1 MEVGG
6 TYLFLLAA
14 GLVAGVINVIAGGG
28 SFITLPILI
37 FLGVPPGVANATNRV
52 GIVAQDLA
60 AVWSFDRKGV
70 LDRRA
75 AVWAA
80 VPATVGAGLGAWLA
94 LRTSDALFLEILPLL
109 MVALSLGSL
118 WMPRRPSGGEARSG
132 SSIGPLPTLGFF
144 LAGVYGGFVQAGVG
158 FLFLALTS
166 ILGLDLVRGN
176 AVKVLS
182 ILPLTALALAIFAWD
197 GRVEWLTGGVLALG
211 FLAGGLFGARLT
223 VLKGHR
229 WVRAVVTATILVFAL
244 ELLLAP

>member
-1 MEVGG
+1 MEVSG
-6 TYLFLLAA
+6 TYLLLFVA

-37 FLGVPPGVANATNRV
+37 FLGVPPGVANGTNRV

-60 AVWSFDRKGV
+60 AVWSFDREGV

-80 VPATVGAGLGAWLA
+80 VPATLGAGLGAWLA
-94 LRTSDALFLEILPLL
+94 LRITDALFLEILPLL
-109 MVALSLGSL
+109 MVGLSLTSL
-118 WMPRRPSGGEARSG
+118 WTPRRPSGEEARPGSG
-132 SSIGPLPTLGFF
+132 IGALPTLGFF

-166 ILGLDLVRGN
+166 ILGFDLVRGN

-182 ILPLTALALAIFAWD
+182 ILPLTALALAIFAWN

-211 FLAGGLFGARLT
+211 FLAGGLLGARLT

-244 ELLLAP
+244 KLLLAP